1 MLLLQSISSLKKNNK
16 RKQQKKSTR
25 CVYLQGSSKVLEGSS
40 PLICQN
46 TNHSFIILK
55 RLRYVLPLP
64 DKSYS
69 ASTQLLCVSCWP
81 LSVLVGTQLRLGE
94 PPRAR
99 RNIHVRIGVELG
111 EEGGAKEG
119 KAWIKKGGKGC
130 RTCGSKIRTWEWVSV
145 GFTSFSLSFWPVQ
158 HSLFFSFSHSLRSF
172 IYQGGEEGKTWDR
185 KDMLSTGLMAMLS
198 GPAIFMG
205 MGVVIATGWA
215 IFMGAE
221 AGMLTEAM
229 LTGPVMVTGCCR
241 LTGDVMFTVLVL
253 MFICAAMV
261 TGWLLLLLLPRF
273 IAVVMGAETVTG
285 VAEAELQTSL
295 LSEEGGG
302 GNVNK

>member
-1 MLLLQSISSLKKNNK
+1 M
-16 RKQQKKSTR
+16 
-25 CVYLQGSSKVLEGSS
+25 
-40 PLICQN
+40 
-46 TNHSFIILK
+46 
-55 RLRYVLPLP
+55 
-64 DKSYS
+64 
-69 ASTQLLCVSCWP
+69 
-81 LSVLVGTQLRLGE
+81 
-94 PPRAR
+94 
-99 RNIHVRIGVELG
+99 
-111 EEGGAKEG
+111 
-119 KAWIKKGGKGC
+119 GGKGA
-130 RTCGSKIRTWEWVSV
+130 GHV
-145 GFTSFSLSFWPVQ
+145 GQNMDRGVCWFTSFSLSFWPVQ
-158 HSLFFSFSHSLRSF
+158 HSLSFSHSLRLI

-215 IFMGAE
+215 IFIGAE

-229 LTGPVMVTGCCR
+229 LTGPVMVTGCWR
-241 LTGDVMFTVLVL
+241 LTGDVMLTVLVL

-295 LSEEGGG
+295 LSVEG
-302 GNVNK
+302 KM